1 MMSTPSLSAAA
12 LLKASDTEVPPFVE
26 ELLGSHLPAVR
37 RLGQRTGEL
46 HSTPGAARAPSD
58 LAPEP
63 FSILY
68 QRSAYQS
75 LRGLTRSVLQT
86 LRERLPVLGVD
97 HRADAVHVVAA
108 EQELL
113 HRCRPLLAQ
122 RLTAVRIACHGNYHL
137 RQVLRTGEDFV
148 IIDFEGE
155 PARPLFERRLKRSP
169 LVDVGS
175 MVRSFYYAAGVA
187 LHDEMSGTADGSDA
201 VRDLH
206 RWSMFWCHWIA
217 AAFLRAYRSA
227 VDSALLP
234 ADPDQ
239 LRLLVE
245 LSLLERTLYELG
257 YELAH
262 RPGWAYIP
270 LRDLRR
276 LLEHRPY
283 ALAS

>member
-1 MMSTPSLSAAA
+1 M
-12 LLKASDTEVPPFVE
+12 PPFVE

-46 HSTPGAARAPSD
+46 HSTLGAARAPSD

-122 RLTAVRIACHGNYHL
+122 R
-137 RQVLRTGEDFV
+137 
-148 IIDFEGE
+148 
-155 PARPLFERRLKRSP
+155 
-169 LVDVGS
+169 
-175 MVRSFYYAAGVA
+175 
-187 LHDEMSGTADGSDA
+187 
-201 VRDLH
+201 
-206 RWSMFWCHWIA
+206 
-217 AAFLRAYRSA
+217 
-227 VDSALLP
+227 
-234 ADPDQ
+234 
-239 LRLLVE
+239 
-245 LSLLERTLYELG
+245 
-257 YELAH
+257 
-262 RPGWAYIP
+262 
-270 LRDLRR
+270 
-276 LLEHRPY
+276 
-283 ALAS
+283 